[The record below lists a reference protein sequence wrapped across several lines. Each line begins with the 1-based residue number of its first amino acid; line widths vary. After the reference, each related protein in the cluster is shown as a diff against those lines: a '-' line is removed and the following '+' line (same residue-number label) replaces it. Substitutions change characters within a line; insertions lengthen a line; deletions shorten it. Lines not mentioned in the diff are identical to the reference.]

1 MLLLWPPVYPS
12 SLTGKLVFLS
22 TSRPQPHL
30 PFFLYLCP
38 HGLQL
43 CNPHHRLA
51 LPALFSSL
59 LDSCLFGGGRY
70 IYSPTLSFSNMFCCC
85 FFLNKST
92 AFTRWSHVT
101 HNVLQWNPC
110 SSLSPNPPKSGCQ
123 EGESSYFLSS
133 SALPNCC
140 FTILSHTF
148 FEVHDI
154 THSYSTPFM
163 ILPHTHQQLDHSF
176 LLFCGYCNNCLH
188 LQVPPSKAIGKIIFH
203 PVSLV
208 LFFCKLLIKAICSQF
223 PLP

>member
-1 MLLLWPPVYPS
+1 MLLLWPPVHPS
-12 SLTGKLVFLS
+12 SLTDKLIFPSTSPPSLTSLSSCTYVPKDYSSVTPTTDWLYQLYSQALWIPACLGVGDIFIAPHFLS
-22 TSRPQPHL
+22 PICFVAV
-30 PFFLYLCP
+30 FFLIKVELSLDDPMSPIMFFSGIPTVPC
-38 HGLQL
+38 LQT
-43 CNPHHRLA
+43 
-51 LPALFSSL
+51 LP
-59 LDSCLFGGGRY
+59 
-70 IYSPTLSFSNMFCCC
+70 N
-85 FFLNKST
+85 
-92 AFTRWSHVT
+92 
-101 HNVLQWNPC
+101 
-110 SSLSPNPPKSGCQ
+110 SGCQ

-176 LLFCGYCNNCLH
+176 LLFCGYCNNLY
-188 LQVPPSKAIGKIIFH
+188 LQVPPSKAIGKTIFH

-208 LFFCKLLIKAICSQF
+208 LFVCKLLIKAICSQF